1 MWTLNHIWQISRS
14 CFLDVLWYIHE
25 DMSWGVNE
33 QWLRSMPYP
42 LFHWM
47 IHWLRTVKY
56 WKHQGTMCPST
67 SSCWQTWSA
76 GKIPPLCSRIVPFK
90 PPFIGIIPMFFQ
102 WFSHDVTIQTSIDRE
117 FSYIVFIC
125 AILIPMIFPWFSQD
139 FPMIFPWF
147 SHDVPMMFLW
157 KASFQ
162 QGFPG
167 LPGLPGLPVPGPA
180 AAWALAPGSSS
191 HGPTSQPAGGAQA
204 DLNM

>member
-1 MWTLNHIWQISRS
+1 
-14 CFLDVLWYIHE
+14 
-25 DMSWGVNE
+25 MSWGVNE

-102 WFSHDVTIQTSIDRE
+102 WFSHDATIQTSIYRE
-117 FSYIVFIC
+117 FSYIVSLCIHMCNRFAC
-125 AILIPMIFPWFSQD
+125 FSHV
-139 FPMIFPWF
+139 FPMIFLWF
-147 SHDVPMMFLW
+147 SYDFSMMFLW
-157 KASFQ
+157 KPSFQ

-167 LPGLPGLPVPGPA
+167 PPDPA

>member
-1 MWTLNHIWQISRS
+1 
-14 CFLDVLWYIHE
+14 
-25 DMSWGVNE
+25 MSWGVNE

-102 WFSHDVTIQTSIDRE
+102 WFSHDVAIQTSIYRE
-117 FSYIVFIC
+117 FSYMYHYVSIC
-125 AILIPMIFPWFSQD
+125 PIYSHD
-139 FPMIFPWF
+139 FPMIFLYSHDFPMFFPMIFLWF
-147 SHDVPMMFLW
+147 FYDVPMKTIISAGILSGPGARPSSCVSACTW
-157 KASFQ
+157 ILEPWTDESASRRC
-162 QGFPG
+162 PSIY
-167 LPGLPGLPVPGPA
+167 V
-180 AAWALAPGSSS
+180 
-191 HGPTSQPAGGAQA
+191 
-204 DLNM
+204 DLYL